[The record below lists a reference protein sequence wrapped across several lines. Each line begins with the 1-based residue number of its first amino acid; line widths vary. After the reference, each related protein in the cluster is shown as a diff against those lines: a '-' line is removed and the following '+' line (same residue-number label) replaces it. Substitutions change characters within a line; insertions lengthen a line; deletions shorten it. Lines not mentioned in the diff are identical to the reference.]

1 MLSYKGTDW
10 EIQKA
15 ESDYK
20 LPAELISDGKLNEA
34 INLLKETKANF
45 PDNVKVSENEINS
58 LGYAYVNNKNL
69 PAAIELFKLNTEL
82 YPEAFNTFDSLGEA
96 YLLTGENEL
105 ALVNYKRSVELND
118 KNENAKK
125 VIERL
130 QSN

>member
-1 MLSYKGTDW
+1 M
-10 EIQKA
+10 
-15 ESDYK
+15 
-20 LPAELISDGKLNEA
+20 
-34 INLLKETKANF
+34 KETKANF
-45 PDNVKVSENEINS
+45 PDNAKVSENEINS
-58 LGYAYVNNKNL
+58 LGYVYVNNKNL